1 MEAISKETAASV
13 VLVRARVSE
22 DEISVFASALDYIL
36 ETLDAFEIES
46 RLGAT
51 RDEIEAMRDDLGEI
65 LADRS
70 KAAQKSEPLLKVT

>member
-1 MEAISKETAASV
+1 MEVISKETAASV

>member
-1 MEAISKETAASV
+1 MEVISKETAASV

-22 DEISVFASALDYIL
+22 DEISVFALALDYIL
-36 ETLDAFEIES
+36 ETLDAFEIEN
-46 RLGAT
+46 RFGAT

-70 KAAQKSEPLLKVT
+70 EAAQKSEPLLKVT